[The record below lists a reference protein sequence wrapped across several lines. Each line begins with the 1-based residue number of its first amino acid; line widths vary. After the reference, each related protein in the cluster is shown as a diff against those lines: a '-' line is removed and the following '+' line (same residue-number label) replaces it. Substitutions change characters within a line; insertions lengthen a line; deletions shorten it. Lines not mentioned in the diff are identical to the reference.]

1 MVAIYARQ
9 SLDKKDIGNS
19 IEVQIESCKKKLNQ
33 GERFELYIDR
43 GWSGGN
49 TCRPDFQR
57 MIKDI
62 KEGKIKRVIAYKLD
76 RIGRNTR
83 DNLDMVQLF
92 LDNGVEF
99 AAATED
105 MDINSS
111 NGRLLITL
119 MSAVAEQEREKIR
132 ERVTDSYYA
141 MLGIGSY
148 GGKAPYGYEKTRV
161 RVGGK
166 QVSSLKES
174 PMTGGILRRIFT
186 MYATTAYSLGYIARK
201 LNAEGIPSPGG
212 RTWDGQK
219 LSRIMANPIYV
230 RANADIYMH
239 YKGQGVNITND
250 IDAFDGRRGCVTAG
264 TWDRQLRKFKQPEKL
279 TLCVGLHEGLIDAD
293 TFMRCV
299 YKLSDNEQILNTGA
313 GKHTW
318 LTGLVKCGLC
328 GYALKVQ
335 AQGNTAPV
343 FRCSGRTNA
352 GVCEGTTVKVAEVED
367 AVALDIIAYAEKA
380 KGMRAQRIDRYRDI
394 IDRYKMAIAKIK
406 EQKERIV
413 EAIAETAE
421 PIAAL
426 NEKLLSLE
434 KEEARQTQEM
444 QRVIMKSK
452 QDDDVKQLFDLSY
465 MWEGMSMEQKKE
477 MAFKLIERIEITESE
492 TKIAYKYKL

>member
-9 SLDKKDIGNS
+9 SLDKKGIGNS
-19 IEVQIESCKKKLNQ
+19 IEVQIELCKAKLSE
-33 GERFELYIDR
+33 GEGYELYIDK

-49 TCRPDFQR
+49 TCRPAFQR
-57 MIKDI
+57 MIEDI
-62 KEGKIKRVIAYKLD
+62 RQGKIKKVVVYKID
-76 RIGRNTR
+76 RLGRDTI
-83 DNLDMVQLF
+83 DNLSAFKFFRKQDVTLI
-92 LDNGVEF
+92 E
-99 AAATED
+99 ATDGIDLSTPTGRFVAGIKSLLAED
-105 MDINSS
+105 
-111 NGRLLITL
+111 
-119 MSAVAEQEREKIR
+119 ERIKIC

-141 MLGIGSY
+141 RLRQGSY
-148 GGKAPYGYEKTRV
+148 GGKAPYGYEKTRIII
-161 RVGGK
+161 GGK

-174 PMTGGILRRIFT
+174 PVTGGILRRIFT
-186 MYATTAYSLGYIARK
+186 MYATTTYSLGYIARK
-201 LNAEGIPSPGG
+201 LNSEDIPSPGG
-212 RTWDGQK
+212 KTWDGQK

-239 YKGQGVNITND
+239 YKGQGVNIASD

-279 TLCVGLHEGLIDAD
+279 TLCVGLHEGLIDAE
-293 TFMRCV
+293 TFLRCV

-335 AQGNTAPV
+335 AQGNTPPV

-352 GVCEGTTVKVAEVED
+352 GVCEGTTVKVAEVEED
-367 AVALDIIAYAEKA
+367 VESYIIAYAEKA
-380 KGMRAQRIDRYRDI
+380 KGLRAQRIDKYKDI

-406 EQKERIV
+406 EQKDRIV
-413 EAIAETAE
+413 EAIAEASE

-426 NEKLLSLE
+426 TEKLLSLE
-434 KEEARQTQEM
+434 KEEANQTQEM

-465 MWEGMSMEQKKE
+465 MWEEMSMEQKKE

-492 TKIAYKYKL
+492 TNIVFRYKL